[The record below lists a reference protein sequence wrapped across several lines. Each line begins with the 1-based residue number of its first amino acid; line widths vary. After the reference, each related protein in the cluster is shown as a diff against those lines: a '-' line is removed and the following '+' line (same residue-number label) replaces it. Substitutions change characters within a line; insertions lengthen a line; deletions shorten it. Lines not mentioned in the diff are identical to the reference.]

1 MIKHCL
7 FPVAGFGTRFL
18 PVTKTVPKELL
29 PILEK
34 PLIQYA
40 IDEAYGIE
48 ASEMVIIVN
57 EHKLAIKK
65 YFEPFPYLESL
76 ISSSSKINKLDCI
89 KNITENCSLNFIN
102 QTEMLGL
109 GHAIFQGRGAIGDNP
124 FAVILPDDLCYNKNQ
139 SVLEQMNE
147 IFKKNQ
153 DKCIVAVEEVDNE
166 DVSKYG
172 VISFD
177 SSFKNKNL
185 FYVND
190 MIEKPMPNETPSNLA
205 IIGRYIL
212 TPDIFEILERTEPD
226 QNGEIQITN
235 ALRELAKI
243 GKVIACKFEGKR
255 IDCGSVEGY
264 IKANIFFSS
273 IDTRLK
279 IT

>member
-124 FAVILPDDLCYNKNQ
+124 FAVILPDDLCYNENQ

-153 DKCIVAVEEVDNE
+153 DKCIVAVEEVANE

-243 GKVIACKFEGKR
+243 GKVIACKFEGRR

-273 IDTRLK
+273 LDTRLK

>member
-1 MIKHCL
+1 MIKYCL

-29 PILEK
+29 PILDR

-40 IDEAYGIE
+40 IDEAYESGI
-48 ASEMVIIVN
+48 SEMVMIVN
-57 EHKLAIKK
+57 EYKLAIKK

-76 ISSSSKINKLDCI
+76 ISSSPKINQLKCI
-89 KNITENCSLNFIN
+89 DNITKNCTLNFIN

-109 GHAIFQGRGAIGDNP
+109 GHAILQGKDIIGHNP
-124 FAVILPDDLCYNKNQ
+124 FAVVLPDDLCHNEDESVIDQMQEIYKENK
-139 SVLEQMNE
+139 
-147 IFKKNQ
+147 
-153 DKCIVAVEEVDNE
+153 DKCIVAVEEVNIK
-166 DVSKYG
+166 DVNKYG

-177 SSFKNKNL
+177 SSLENTDI

-190 MIEKPMPNETPSNLA
+190 MIEKPSSIEAPSNLA

-212 TPDIFEILERTEPD
+212 TPDIFEILEQTKPD

-243 GKVIACKFEGKR
+243 GKVIAYKFKGRR
-255 IDCGSVEGY
+255 IDCGSVEGF
-264 IKANIFFSS
+264 IEANTLFSS
-273 IDTRLK
+273 LDTRL
-279 IT
+279 

>member
-29 PILEK
+29 PILDK

-40 IDEAYGIE
+40 IDEAYESGI
-48 ASEMVIIVN
+48 SEMVMVIN
-57 EHKLAIKK
+57 KYKLAIKK

-76 ISSSSKINKLDCI
+76 ISSSPKINQLMCI
-89 KNITENCSLNFIN
+89 DNITKNCTLNFIN

-109 GHAIFQGRGAIGDNP
+109 GHAILQGKNIIGDNP
-124 FAVILPDDLCYNKNQ
+124 FAVVLPDDLCHNEDESVINQMQEIYKENK
-139 SVLEQMNE
+139 
-147 IFKKNQ
+147 
-153 DKCIVAVEEVDNE
+153 DKCIVAVEEVDIK
-166 DVSKYG
+166 DVNKYG
-172 VISFD
+172 VISFN
-177 SSFKNKNL
+177 SSLENTNI

-190 MIEKPMPNETPSNLA
+190 MIEKPSSSEAPSNLA

-212 TPDIFEILERTEPD
+212 TPDIFEILEQTNPD

-243 GKVIACKFEGKR
+243 GKVLAYKFKGRR
-255 IDCGSVEGY
+255 IDCGSVDGY
-264 IKANIFFSS
+264 IEANVFFSS
-273 IDTRLK
+273 LETRL
-279 IT
+279 

>member
-40 IDEAYGIE
+40 IDEAYESG
-48 ASEMVIIVN
+48 ASEMVLVIN

-76 ISSSSKINKLDCI
+76 ISSSPKIDKLDCI
-89 KNITENCSLNFIN
+89 SNITKNCNLNFIN

-109 GHAIFQGRGAIGDNP
+109 GHAILQGKDIIGNNP
-124 FAVILPDDLCYNKNQ
+124 FAVVLPDDLCHNEDQ
-139 SVLEQMNE
+139 SVLSQMQE
-147 IFKKNQ
+147 VFKENK
-153 DKCIVAVEEVDNE
+153 DKCIVAVEQVNIKDIE
-166 DVSKYG
+166 KYG
-172 VISFD
+172 VISFR
-177 SSFKNKNL
+177 SSSNNVFQ
-185 FYVND
+185 VDD
-190 MIEKPMPNETPSNLA
+190 MIEKPSPSQAPSNLA

-212 TPDIFEILERTEPD
+212 TPDIFDILEQTEPD

-235 ALRELAKI
+235 ALRKLAKI
-243 GKVIACKFEGKR
+243 GKVIAYKFKGRR
-255 IDCGSVEGY
+255 IDCGSVDGY
-264 IKANIFFSS
+264 IKANMFFSS
-273 IDTRLK
+273 LDTRL
-279 IT
+279 

>member
-18 PVTKTVPKELL
+18 PVTKTIPKELL

-40 IDEAYGIE
+40 IDEAYESGI
-48 ASEMVIIVN
+48 SEMVLVIN

-76 ISSSSKINKLDCI
+76 ISSSPKIDKLNCI
-89 KNITENCSLNFIN
+89 KKITRNCNLNFIN

-109 GHAIFQGRGAIGDNP
+109 GHAILQGKDIIGNNP
-124 FAVILPDDLCYNKNQ
+124 FAVVLPDDLCQNEEQ
-139 SVLEQMNE
+139 SVLNQMHE
-147 IFKKNQ
+147 IFKKNS
-153 DKCIVAVEEVDNE
+153 DKCIVAVEEVDIN
-166 DVSKYG
+166 DVEKYG
-172 VISFD
+172 VISF
-177 SSFKNKNL
+177 SSSNKNENV
-185 FYVND
+185 FNVDD
-190 MIEKPMPNETPSNLA
+190 MVEKPSPNEAPSNLA

-212 TPDIFEILERTEPD
+212 TPEIFEILEHTKSD

-243 GKVIACKFEGKR
+243 GKVIAYKFKGRR

-264 IKANIFFSS
+264 VKANIFFSE
-273 IDTRLK
+273 LK
-279 IT
+279 L

>member
-153 DKCIVAVEEVDNE
+153 DKCIVAVEEVANE

>member
-40 IDEAYGIE
+40 VDEAYESGIY
-48 ASEMVIIVN
+48 EMVLVIN

-76 ISSSSKINKLDCI
+76 ISSSSKIDKLNCI
-89 KNITENCSLNFIN
+89 QNITNNCNLSYIN
-102 QTEMLGL
+102 QSEMLGL
-109 GHAIFQGRGAIGDNP
+109 GHAIFQGRDFIGQNP
-124 FAVILPDDLCYNKNQ
+124 FAVILPDDLCQNEEQ
-139 SVLEQMNE
+139 SVLNQMHE
-147 IFKKNQ
+147 IFKKNS
-153 DKCIVAVEEVDNE
+153 DKCIVAVEEVDIN
-166 DVSKYG
+166 DVEKYG
-172 VISFD
+172 VISF
-177 SSFKNKNL
+177 SSSTKNENV
-185 FYVND
+185 FNVDD
-190 MIEKPMPNETPSNLA
+190 MVEKPSPNEAPSNLA

-212 TPDIFEILERTEPD
+212 TPEIFEILEHTKSD

-243 GKVIACKFEGKR
+243 GKVIAYKFKGRR

-264 IKANIFFSS
+264 VKANIFFSDQS
-273 IDTRLK
+273 GMK
-279 IT
+279 K